1 MKFITLLNEG
11 KKENLILKY
20 GNELI
25 FDNNDFIST
34 IVDSDPSSTKKY
46 SEWTINQVIEFMK
59 VNDGASL
66 PDVITQITDSIKTFN
81 DVAQSI
87 TDEDITFAKK
97 LHSGIDDTYI
107 KGGPR
112 DIYRYRSYWELQ
124 TLLSAIDKRK
134 KDKEQEV
141 EAKKDVDKIYEDSR
155 FLIVQPYSH
164 KASCYYGSN
173 TKWCTASKDN
183 EDYFDRY
190 GNDGRLI
197 YIIDKQSK
205 DSTFGKMAIHINV
218 NDNVWIYDQKDE
230 QRSEQFLLD
239 RFEPI
244 AETIKKVIKGDDDY
258 TILKKIEEGKL
269 TPPTQKLTAPY
280 FKRMDKENVYLTF
293 DDTREYMS
301 LFSET
306 LEDYEIDSYAYGVDA
321 PYGYEAN
328 HYDPYNFMEDLKEGY
343 PLYDLSSSHLKK
355 LKEILK
361 IAGSDLEKSF
371 KTTPNVSKEK
381 LIKFKELG
389 QDLKDYYELYDL
401 SLIDQDGSLS
411 NMGEF
416 VASFDAKF
424 LETFDDTYGY
434 SKNQSMTVGV
444 QKILKEELCEI
455 YKPIGIELE
464 SDCFYKYYISISKLI
479 SMYEENLE
487 YYKDL
492 SLNEM
497 LISYVD
503 SNLSINIEEPH
514 NLAYEHQDQETFAYH
529 FNDDMD
535 SAFDNLLERL
545 QNSDTYIDLKVYKEI
560 YNFIENK
567 YGFNKV
573 VQVEPLN
580 DVENNGKSNTTIRF
594 LRINPETNK
603 IDFQLNKWGT
613 SGGAGFKTGSAK
625 LSTIQKLMTN
635 YQLFDPFED

>member
-11 KKENLILKY
+11 KKENLISKY

-164 KASCYYGSN
+164 KASCYYGAG
-173 TKWCTASKDN
+173 TKWCTSSKDN
-183 EDYFDRY
+183 ENYFDRY
-190 GNDGRLI
+190 GTDGRLI

-205 DSTFGKMAIHINV
+205 DTTFGKMAIHINR
-218 NDNVWIYDQKDE
+218 NDNVWIYDQKNE

-244 AETIKKVIKGDDDY
+244 AETIKKMIKGDDDY
-258 TILKKIEEGKL
+258 TILKKIAEGKL
-269 TPPTQKLTAPY
+269 TPSTQKLTAPY
-280 FKRMDKENVYLTF
+280 FKKMDKEDVYLSF
-293 DDTREYMS
+293 DDVKEYLS
-301 LFSET
+301 LFSQT
-306 LEDYEIDSYAYGVDA
+306 LEDYEIESYAYAVDS
-321 PYGYEAN
+321 PYGYESYY
-328 HYDPYNFMEDLKEGY
+328 YDPYNFMDDLKEGY
-343 PLYDLSSSHLKK
+343 PLYDFNAGHLKK
-355 LKEILK
+355 LKEVLE
-361 IAGSDLEKSF
+361 IAGSDLVKSF

-381 LIKFKELG
+381 LIRFKELG
-389 QDLKDYYELYDL
+389 HDLKDYYELYDL
-401 SLIDQDGSLS
+401 SIFDKDGSLEK
-411 NMGEF
+411 MGEF
-416 VASFDAKF
+416 IGSFDAKF
-424 LETFDDTYGY
+424 LDTFDDTYGY
-434 SKNQSMTVGV
+434 AKNQAMEVGV
-444 QKILKEELCEI
+444 QKALKEELCEI

-464 SDCFYKYYISISKLI
+464 SACFYKYYISISKLI

-487 YYKDL
+487 YNKNL

-497 LISYVD
+497 LIDYVQN
-503 SNLSINIEEPH
+503 NLTINVEEPH
-514 NLAYEHQDQETFAYH
+514 NLAYENIDQETFAYY
-529 FNDDMD
+529 FNDNMD

-545 QNSDTYIDLKVYKEI
+545 QDSDSYIDLKVYREI

-567 YGFNKV
+567 YGWNKTV
-573 VQVEPLN
+573 SVEPLSKN
-580 DVENNGKSNTTIRF
+580 KSKDTVIEF
-594 LRINPETNK
+594 FKINPETNK
-603 IDFQLNKWGT
+603 IDFQLKKLGNYGIK
-613 SGGAGFKTGSAK
+613 KGSAK

-635 YQLFDPFED
+635 YQLFDPFDD